1 MDDGLLTGLSLI
13 DYRKAFD
20 LVDHE
25 LLLKKLRVYQ
35 LSESSINWF
44 SSYLA
49 NRQQKV
55 SINNTTSNCQPITTG
70 VPQGSILGPL
80 LFILFINDLPLH
92 IKNGNLSIYADD
104 TTHIVSHKDINEIS
118 KILKGE
124 LQVVNE

>member
-92 IKNGNLSIYADD
+92 IKNGNLSIYADN
-104 TTHIVSHKDINEIS
+104 TTHIVSHQDINEIS